1 MMEESY
7 VSKTE
12 DQESSPE
19 SADISARQD
28 DNVAPIVVSGP
39 EQFHADVSEVEVSM
53 EVSESI
59 ACVESTTAKSEQ
71 EPVIVP
77 CDRSKLEERFPPSTI
92 PGTSTEHLESTVVNV
107 TESMANIE
115 VGPEESATVTLE
127 AAANNIFDSEL
138 QAKTNEET
146 ISSTQTMAPVKTS
159 SRATQ
164 PSLESSV
171 FKVKS
176 IKWYDPYG
184 QTRESPIVL
193 QNKNGP
199 CPLLALVN
207 TLILSTPPGQD
218 SPLSRISTTRTE
230 INALYLL
237 ELLGDL
243 LLSSNVAEI
252 TDVNNVLSLLPSLH
266 TGLNINPRFDGTFEE
281 SEELALFR
289 AFEVDLV
296 HGWVSNPDDSYV
308 HNALMKA
315 ASYEGAQSIL
325 VAMSELSTKLD
336 KGEPLT
342 ANELLTMEYGRIIEH
357 FLHQTATQLT
367 TFGLSFLSEL
377 LLPGSLAVFFRN
389 DHFSTVYR
397 HPDSKQIFMLVTD
410 AGFSS
415 HKNIVWESLND
426 LTGSSSLFFNGMFV
440 PSEFGDSEPDK
451 KDQVPQ
457 VHVDSHDDRRTTIPL
472 ANHDGDYALAIE
484 LQMKEDREL
493 ALQEARREE
502 EDARRS
508 ARRADRRTNPS
519 YPQRTAQFAPT
530 QPSQHGS
537 SSRGSAAG
545 STSERRSSKPLMVHA
560 AYGQEAR
567 DLLNEFQP
575 GTSNASSSGNV
586 SRHSSSRPVA
596 TSSSSKKN
604 SSDKDKCIVM

>member
-1 MMEESY
+1 MEL
-7 VSKTE
+7 
-12 DQESSPE
+12 
-19 SADISARQD
+19 A
-28 DNVAPIVVSGP
+28 
-39 EQFHADVSEVEVSM
+39 
-53 EVSESI
+53 ESI
-59 ACVESTTAKSEQ
+59 PCGEGTTAKPEQ
-71 EPVIVP
+71 EPVLVP
-77 CDRSKLEERFPPSTI
+77 SERSKLEEHFPQTII
-92 PGTSTEHLESTVVNV
+92 PGASTEHLESTMVEV
-107 TESMANIE
+107 TESMANID
-115 VGPEESATVTLE
+115 VRPEQSAAVTID
-127 AAANNIFDSEL
+127 AAANNTFDSEL
-138 QAKTNEET
+138 QATTNEET
-146 ISSTQTMAPVKTS
+146 ISATQTLAPVKTS

-176 IKWYDPYG
+176 VKWYDPYG

-193 QNKNGP
+193 QNENGP

-218 SPLSRISTTRTE
+218 TPLSRISTTRTE

-281 SEELALFR
+281 SEEMALFR

-315 ASYEGAQSIL
+315 TSYEGAQSIL

-336 KGEPLT
+336 KGESLT

-377 LLPGSLAVFFRN
+377 LLPGSFAVFFRN

-397 HPDSKQIFMLVTD
+397 HPDSRQIFMLVTD

-426 LTGSSSLFFNGMFV
+426 VTGSSSLFFNGVFI
-440 PSEFGDSEPDK
+440 PSEFGDSEADK

-457 VHVDSHDDRRTTIPL
+457 IDVDSQDVSRATTVPF
-472 ANHDGDYALAIE
+472 ARHDGDYALAIE
-484 LQMKEDREL
+484 LQMKEDRKL

-502 EDARRS
+502 QDARRLV
-508 ARRADRRTNPS
+508 RRADRRASPS
-519 YPQRTAQFAPT
+519 YPQRTAQFAQT
-530 QPSQHGS
+530 QPSQHGP
-537 SSRGSAAG
+537 SSRSSA
-545 STSERRSSKPLMVHA
+545 STTTSERRPSRPLMVYAPHGPPH
-560 AYGQEAR
+560 GQEAR

-575 GTSNASSSGNV
+575 GTPSASSSGNA
-586 SRHSSSRPVA
+586 RRQSSSRLVA
-596 TSSSSKKN
+596 TSSSSKKV
-604 SSDKDKCIVM
+604 SSDKDKCILM

>member
-1 MMEESY
+1 MEESY

-12 DQESSPE
+12 GQESSPE
-19 SADISARQD
+19 PADISARQE
-28 DNVAPIVVSGP
+28 DNGGLVVVPDP
-39 EQFHADVSEVEVSM
+39 EQFQADVSEVEVSM
-53 EVSESI
+53 ELAESI
-59 ACVESTTAKSEQ
+59 ACSEGTTAKP
-71 EPVIVP
+71 EPVLVP
-77 CDRSKLEERFPPSTI
+77 SNLEEQFPQTII
-92 PGTSTEHLESTVVNV
+92 PGASTEHLESTMVEI
-107 TESMANIE
+107 TDSMANID
-115 VGPEESATVTLE
+115 VRPEQS
-127 AAANNIFDSEL
+127 AAANNTFDSEL
-138 QAKTNEET
+138 QATTNEET
-146 ISSTQTMAPVKTS
+146 IPSTQTLAPVKMS
-159 SRATQ
+159 SRASQ

-176 IKWYDPYG
+176 ITWYDPYG

-193 QNKNGP
+193 QNENGP

-218 SPLSRISTTRTE
+218 TPLSRISTTRTE

-315 ASYEGAQSIL
+315 TSYEGAQSIL

-336 KGEPLT
+336 KGESLT

-357 FLHQTATQLT
+357 FLHLTATQLT

-377 LLPGSLAVFFRN
+377 LLPGSFAVFFRN

-426 LTGSSSLFFNGMFV
+426 VTGSSSLFFNGVFI
-440 PSEFGDSEPDK
+440 PSEFGDAEPDK

-457 VHVDSHDDRRTTIPL
+457 IHVDSDDVSRATTVPL
-472 ANHDGDYALAIE
+472 ASHDGDYALAIE

-508 ARRADRRTNPS
+508 ARRADRRASPS
-519 YPQRTAQFAPT
+519 YPNRTAQFAQT

-537 SSRGSAAG
+537 SSRGSAAA
-545 STSERRSSKPLMVHA
+545 STSERRSSKPLM
-560 AYGQEAR
+560 
-567 DLLNEFQP
+567 P
-575 GTSNASSSGNV
+575 GTPSASSSGNA
-586 SRHSSSRPVA
+586 RHQSSSRPVA
-596 TSSSSKKN
+596 TSSSSKKI
-604 SSDKDKCIVM
+604 SSDKEKCIVM

>member
-1 MMEESY
+1 MMEEPY

-12 DQESSPE
+12 DQESGPE
-19 SADISARQD
+19 PVDISAQQED
-28 DNVAPIVVSGP
+28 DGVAVVVP
-39 EQFHADVSEVEVSM
+39 DPKQFHSDVREVEVSM
-53 EVSESI
+53 KSI
-59 ACVESTTAKSEQ
+59 ACDEGTSAKPEQ
-71 EPVIVP
+71 EPVHVP
-77 CDRSKLEERFPPSTI
+77 SEQSKLDEQFPQTII
-92 PGTSTEHLESTVVNV
+92 PGASMEHLESTMVEV
-107 TESMANIE
+107 TESMAKIDVRPEQSAE
-115 VGPEESATVTLE
+115 VTIH
-127 AAANNIFDSEL
+127 AAANSTFDSEL
-138 QAKTNEET
+138 QATTNEET
-146 ISSTQTMAPVKTS
+146 ILATQTLAPVKTS

-176 IKWYDPYG
+176 VKWYDPYG

-193 QNKNGP
+193 QNENGP

-218 SPLSRISTTRTE
+218 TPLSRISTTRTE

-266 TGLNINPRFDGTFEE
+266 TGLNINPRFDGTFQE

-296 HGWVSNPDDSYV
+296 HGWVSNPDDSYI

-315 ASYEGAQSIL
+315 TSYEGSQSIL
-325 VAMSELSTKLD
+325 VSMSELSTKLD
-336 KGEPLT
+336 KGESLT

-357 FLHQTATQLT
+357 FLQQTATQLT

-377 LLPGSLAVFFRN
+377 LLPGSFAVFFRN

-397 HPDSKQIFMLVTD
+397 HPDSRQIFMLVTD

-426 LTGSSSLFFNGMFV
+426 VTGSSSLFFNGVFI
-440 PSEFGDSEPDK
+440 PSEFGDAEADK
-451 KDQVPQ
+451 KDQAPQ
-457 VHVDSHDDRRTTIPL
+457 IDVDSQDVSRATTVPF
-472 ANHDGDYALAIE
+472 ASHDGDYALAIE

-502 EDARRS
+502 QDARRS
-508 ARRADRRTNPS
+508 ARRADRRASPS
-519 YPQRTAQFAPT
+519 YPQRTGQFAQT

-537 SSRGSAAG
+537 SSRGSAAAT
-545 STSERRSSKPLMVHA
+545 TSERRPSRPLMVYAPH
-560 AYGQEAR
+560 GQEAR

-575 GTSNASSSGNV
+575 GTPSASSPGNA
-586 SRHSSSRPVA
+586 RRQSSSRPVA
-596 TSSSSKKN
+596 TSSSSKKI

>member
-12 DQESSPE
+12 GQESSPE
-19 SADISARQD
+19 PADFSARQED
-28 DNVAPIVVSGP
+28 DNGALVVVP
-39 EQFHADVSEVEVSM
+39 HAEQFHADVSEVEVSM
-53 EVSESI
+53 ELAESI
-59 ACVESTTAKSEQ
+59 ACSEGTTAKP
-71 EPVIVP
+71 EPVLVP
-77 CDRSKLEERFPPSTI
+77 SNLEEQFPQTII
-92 PGTSTEHLESTVVNV
+92 PGASTEHLESTMVEI
-107 TESMANIE
+107 TDSMANID
-115 VGPEESATVTLE
+115 VRPEQS
-127 AAANNIFDSEL
+127 AAANNTFDSER
-138 QAKTNEET
+138 QATTNEET
-146 ISSTQTMAPVKTS
+146 IPSTQTLAPVKMS
-159 SRATQ
+159 SRASQ

-176 IKWYDPYG
+176 IKWYDPCG

-193 QNKNGP
+193 QNENGP

-218 SPLSRISTTRTE
+218 TPLSRISTTRTE

-315 ASYEGAQSIL
+315 TSYEGAQGIL
-325 VAMSELSTKLD
+325 VAMSELSAKLD
-336 KGEPLT
+336 KAESPLT

-357 FLHQTATQLT
+357 FLHLTATQLT

-377 LLPGSLAVFFRN
+377 LLPGSFAVFFRN

-426 LTGSSSLFFNGMFV
+426 VTGSSSLFFNGVFI
-440 PSEFGDSEPDK
+440 PSEFGDAEPDK

-457 VHVDSHDDRRTTIPL
+457 IHVDSVDVSRATTTVPL
-472 ANHDGDYALAIE
+472 ASHDGDYALAIE

-508 ARRADRRTNPS
+508 ARRADRRASPS
-519 YPQRTAQFAPT
+519 YPNRTAQFAQT

-537 SSRGSAAG
+537 SSRGSAAA
-545 STSERRSSKPLMVHA
+545 STSERRSSKPLMVYA
-560 AYGQEAR
+560 PYGQEAR

-575 GTSNASSSGNV
+575 GTPSASSSGNA
-586 SRHSSSRPVA
+586 RHQSSSRPVA
-596 TSSSSKKN
+596 TSSSTKKI
-604 SSDKDKCIVM
+604 SPDKEKCIVM